1 MSTKEHDTATLS
13 SLTANQ
19 SANSTA
25 KVTYSFYKTNDCTER
40 RTPHTEDL
48 GDWSA
53 DVCSAALATGAL
65 GAGSYSY
72 KAVYS
77 GNDNYKSAT
86 GDCEPFKI
94 SQGSPTISTDRKS
107 VV

>member
-1 MSTKEHDTATLS
+1 MTAARVVTDS
-13 SLTANQ
+13 S
-19 SANSTA
+19 
-25 KVTYSFYKTNDCTER
+25 
-40 RTPHTEDL
+40 
-48 GDWSA
+48 
-53 DVCSAALATGAL
+53 ATGAL

-94 SQGSPTISTDRKS
+94 SQGSPTISTIVKDGQGTTVNNANPANLGTSFPYTTLFRSLTANQSANSTAKVTYS
-107 VV
+107 FYKTNDCT